1 MGPAM
6 TTTTAGQAD
15 TTHDRSAQTARA
27 ETARRLYEAE
37 WALHCAH
44 QTGIDAWIA
53 AASDHLHEA
62 VRDYLL
68 ARGGNDSGG
77 AGNVRIART

>member
-1 MGPAM
+1 M
-6 TTTTAGQAD
+6 TTTTTGPAD
-15 TTHDRSAQTARA
+15 TTHNRSVQIIRA

-77 AGNVRIART
+77 TGNVRIART

>member
-1 MGPAM
+1 M
-6 TTTTAGQAD
+6 TTTASDQTG
-15 TTHDRSAQTARA
+15 TIHIRSSQITRA

-62 VRDYLL
+62 VREYLL
-68 ARGGNDSGG
+68 AR
-77 AGNVRIART
+77 AGD

>member
-1 MGPAM
+1 M
-6 TTTTAGQAD
+6 TTTTTGPAD
-15 TTHDRSAQTARA
+15 TMHNRSAQIIRT

-62 VRDYLL
+62 VRNYLL
-68 ARGGNDSGG
+68 ARPANESGR
-77 AGNVRIART
+77 AGT

>member
-1 MGPAM
+1 M
-6 TTTTAGQAD
+6 TTTATGPAETA
-15 TTHDRSAQTARA
+15 HNRSAEIIRA

-68 ARGGNDSGG
+68 ARGGNDSG
-77 AGNVRIART
+77 ARGTCGSRGPS

>member
-1 MGPAM
+1 M
-6 TTTTAGQAD
+6 TTTASD
-15 TTHDRSAQTARA
+15 QTGTIRIGSSQITRA
-27 ETARRLYEAE
+27 EMARRLYEAE

-62 VRDYLL
+62 VREYLL
-68 ARGGNDSGG
+68 AR
-77 AGNVRIART
+77 AGD

>member
-6 TTTTAGQAD
+6 TTATAGQAD
-15 TTHDRSAQTARA
+15 TTHDRTAQTAARA

-62 VRDYLL
+62 VREYLL
-68 ARGGNDSGG
+68 AR
-77 AGNVRIART
+77 AGD

>member
-27 ETARRLYEAE
+27 ETARRLYDAE

-62 VRDYLL
+62 VRGYLL
-68 ARGGNDSGG
+68 VR
-77 AGNVRIART
+77 AGD

>member
-1 MGPAM
+1 M
-6 TTTTAGQAD
+6 TTTTTGPAD
-15 TTHDRSAQTARA
+15 TTHNRSAQIIRA

-68 ARGGNDSGG
+68 ARGGTTP
-77 AGNVRIART
+77 AARGTCGSRGPS

>member
-1 MGPAM
+1 M
-6 TTTTAGQAD
+6 TTSTTGPAD
-15 TTHDRSAQTARA
+15 TTDNRSAQVVRA

-62 VRDYLL
+62 VHEYLL
-68 ARGGNDSGG
+68 ARATDDSGS
-77 AGNVRIART
+77 AGLRESRLPSC

>member
-1 MGPAM
+1 M
-6 TTTTAGQAD
+6 TTSTTGPAD
-15 TTHDRSAQTARA
+15 TTHNRPAQIIRA
-27 ETARRLYEAE
+27 ETARRLYDAE

-53 AASDHLHEA
+53 AASDHLHET

-68 ARGGNDSGG
+68 AREANDSGT
-77 AGNVRIART
+77 ART

>member
-1 MGPAM
+1 M
-6 TTTTAGQAD
+6 TTTTTGPAD
-15 TTHDRSAQTARA
+15 TTHNRSAQITRA

-62 VRDYLL
+62 VRASRR
-68 ARGGNDSGG
+68 ARRGNDAGG

>member
-1 MGPAM
+1 M
-6 TTTTAGQAD
+6 TTTTIGRAD
-15 TTHDRSAQTARA
+15 PSHNRSVQIARA

-53 AASDHLHEA
+53 AASDHLHDA
-62 VRDYLL
+62 VREYLL
-68 ARGGNDSGG
+68 AR
-77 AGNVRIART
+77 AGN

>member
-1 MGPAM
+1 M
-6 TTTTAGQAD
+6 TTTTTGPAD
-15 TTHDRSAQTARA
+15 TTHNRSAQIIRA

-68 ARGGNDSGG
+68 ARGGTTP
-77 AGNVRIART
+77 AARGTCGSRGSS

>member
-1 MGPAM
+1 M
-6 TTTTAGQAD
+6 TTTTTGPAD
-15 TTHDRSAQTARA
+15 TTDNRSARVMRA

-62 VRDYLL
+62 VREYLL
-68 ARGGNDSGG
+68 ARATDNSGS
-77 AGNVRIART
+77 AGLWRPR